1 MMSINNVEM
10 NFYRPKAHKW
20 LITVLLLWLRPQSIR
35 FEATVRSVVL
45 AWSVHW
51 TVADISD
58 DDDDDEDDDDLSDED
73 WTDESDDASINSA
86 EATTSGDERD
96 CLI

>member
-1 MMSINNVEM
+1 MIS
-10 NFYRPKAHKW
+10 P
-20 LITVLLLWLRPQSIR
+20 L
-35 FEATVRSVVL
+35 
-45 AWSVHW
+45 